1 MRCVAARDETLL
13 AVAMRCGAVDASDA
27 ARFCLEGRCD
37 ACMMEDVT
45 DEGDGELV
53 RACQTT
59 VGESP
64 TRIFVGAP
72 ATTTRGARTSAG
84 TTTTTTTTKRAR

>member
-1 MRCVAARDETLL
+1 
-13 AVAMRCGAVDASDA
+13 
-27 ARFCLEGRCD
+27 
-37 ACMMEDVT
+37 MMEDVT

-64 TRIFVGAP
+64 TRIFVGAAP

-84 TTTTTTTTKRAR
+84 TTTTTKEGTVTRRRGRRTPSEKKFFRERSR